1 MAPSKESAA
10 ARRVRKILAEV
21 KLLAA
26 EYYRL
31 TGKPLGVTG
40 EVAEYIAA
48 DLLKL
53 ELVPPRTA
61 GHDAIRRTRRGIQ
74 RIQIK
79 GRAYGDLATPNQRMG
94 TIKKGAACDSVILVL
109 MDNKTLDPREIWEA
123 PMAAVDRRLLMPG
136 SKSRDRGALG
146 VPEFKRLAKRVWPV
160 DRDATSSAAGSGRG
174 SRRRETSRSSR

>member
-1 MAPSKESAA
+1 MQIVIETNHAE
-10 ARRVRKILAEV
+10 RVREILAKV

-48 DLLKL
+48 DLLNL

-61 GHDAIRRTRRGIQ
+61 GYDAIRRTKDGIQ
-74 RIQIK
+74 HIQIK
-79 GRAYGDLATPNQRMG
+79 GRAYGDDATSSQRMG
-94 TIKKGAACDSVILVL
+94 TIKKGAACDAVVLVL

-123 PMAAVDRRLLMPG
+123 PMTAVDQRLLMPG
-136 SKSRDRGALG
+136 SKARDRGALG
-146 VPEFKRLAKRVWPV
+146 VPEFKRMAKRVWP
-160 DRDATSSAAGSGRG
+160 SP
-174 SRRRETSRSSR
+174 